1 MSNLIIGIDKGH
13 AISGSVGASGILN
26 EVTENRKIG
35 NKLISTL
42 KEMGHTVIDC
52 SCDKANNSSEQLAGI
67 KQKANAQKLDL
78 FVSIHLNAG
87 GGHGTESYVYSGAYP
102 NKAQDKE
109 TARRVNSEVVRSCGF
124 RDRGVKEGDFYVLR
138 ETISP
143 AILVEVCF
151 VDSSE
156 DSKKI
161 NTDKI
166 AIAMAEAI
174 TKSKYT
180 PPAPP
185 VSKPNTSGTM
195 LRVVCGTFSD
205 RKNAEDQQAKLK
217 KAGFDS
223 FLVTYNK

>member
-1 MSNLIIGIDKGH
+1 MLIGVDKGH
-13 AISGSVGASGILN
+13 AISGSVGAIGILN

-35 NKLISTL
+35 NKLISVL
-42 KEMGHTVIDC
+42 KEMGHTAIDC
-52 SCDKANNSSEQLAGI
+52 SCDKANSSSEQLASI

-87 GGHGTESYVYSGAYP
+87 GGHGTETYVYVGNYP
-102 NKAQDKE
+102 NKTQDKE
-109 TARRVNSEVVRSCGF
+109 TARRVNSEIVKSCGF
-124 RDRGVKEGDFYVLR
+124 RDRGVKEADFYVLR

-143 AILVEVCF
+143 AILTEICF

-156 DSKKI
+156 DSRLI

-185 VSKPNTSGTM
+185 VDNKTM
-195 LRVVCGTFSD
+195 FRVVCGTFSD
-205 RKNAEDQQAKLK
+205 RKNAEEHQARIK

-223 FLVTYNK
+223 FLVAYNK